1 MASSLGLPSGARPC
15 AASDSRGL
23 IFAAQPV
30 IRPIARAKSVKRKIV
45 AVNVRMRFINLV
57 ITQSW
62 MKQQQFGMDS
72 WILWHRHSRLCC
84 WDETRRRNQK
94 EHPPRRHGTKKKH
107 PPRRHGDT
115 EKT

>member
-30 IRPIARAKSVKRKIV
+30 IRPMARAKSVKRKIV

-62 MKQQQFGMDS
+62 MQQQFGTDS
-72 WILWHRHSRLCC
+72 WFCGTGTPACAVGTGQVVFAAENLQ
-84 WDETRRRNQK
+84 RRCS
-94 EHPPRRHGTKKKH
+94 G
-107 PPRRHGDT
+107 
-115 EKT
+115 